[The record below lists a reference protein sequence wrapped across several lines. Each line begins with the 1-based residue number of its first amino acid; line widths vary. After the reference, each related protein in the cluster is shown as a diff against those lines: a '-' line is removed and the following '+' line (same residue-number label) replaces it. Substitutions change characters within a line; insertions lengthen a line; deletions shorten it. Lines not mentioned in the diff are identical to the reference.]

1 MAELPTGTVA
11 FLFTDVQNSTMLL
24 ERAPQAMDRAL
35 RRHHDL
41 LREAVERHDGHVFET
56 VGDAVYAV
64 FAKSSDA
71 VAAAVDGQIAMES
84 EMWGESG
91 RLRVRMG
98 VHAGEVELR
107 ENGHYFGA
115 PLFRCARLMSIGH
128 GGQVLLSG
136 VSAAHVREALPP
148 GSSLKDLGRHRLK
161 DLSQDEHV
169 FQLVHSR
176 LQSDFPPL
184 KSLESQPNNLPLQV
198 TSFIGREKE
207 LARVKELLTM
217 SRLLTLTGA
226 GGSGKTRLAIQAAA
240 DLFEKYP
247 DGMWFVDLAP
257 LALPELVP
265 QTVASAIGIREDAG
279 QPILKTLLNAL
290 AEKKTLVVLD
300 NCEHIIHACAR
311 MAETLVRACPAV
323 SVLATS
329 REALLIS
336 GETTWQVPPLTAADP
351 ERMLPVEQLTQCEAV
366 RLFVDRAESAR
377 PEFVVNKQNAP
388 TIAQICYRLDGIP
401 LAIELAAARIKVLSL
416 EQIASRLD
424 DRFRLLTGGSR
435 TALPRQQTLLA
446 LVNWSYDLLS
456 EDERVLFRR
465 LSVFVGGWTLD
476 AAEQVCAGNPI
487 DAGDVLDLLTG
498 LIDKS
503 LVLAELQP
511 DNSLRYRMLE
521 TLRQY
526 GRERLADAGESGS
539 TTASHRAYFVRLAEA
554 LEPSF
559 GSRTQLEGLTRMRQ
573 EHDNFRAI
581 LSNPAPTVD
590 EEELLRLAAPL
601 SLFCF
606 YANFWSEERT
616 WLDAVVSR
624 HQGPPTLNFIRCLAM
639 QGYLTAHLG
648 DADAGDA
655 ILQRARDQAVEL
667 GSDLALSWVL
677 VWMTIL
683 TLLRGEFSVLA
694 STASELRNACARAG
708 FEWGLALGELA
719 TGVAAAVA
727 GRGWQARHLL
737 EAALSRS
744 RKVGDRMWI
753 AFCLTFLAETAASSG
768 DFQVAAQYLAEAL
781 PEHRELGSR
790 GSLSVGLRVWGY
802 VALLK
807 GDVREAAGYYSE
819 GLSLAVAVGKGT
831 DIAGHLAG
839 LANVA
844 AALDRPV
851 DSVRLFGAAEEVR
864 ESCHAVATPPEKSVA
879 DKALTALRR
888 KLGEHDFRS
897 AFKHGRDM
905 SVDEAVLLTRDITAA
920 LVSGDSAD
928 RS

>member
-1 MAELPTGTVA
+1 MADLPTGTVA
-11 FLFTDVQNSTMLL
+11 FLFTDIQNSTILL
-24 ERAPQAMDRAL
+24 ERAPRAMDRAL
-35 RRHHDL
+35 QRHHDL
-41 LREAVERHDGHVFET
+41 LREAIERHDGHVFET
-56 VGDAVYAV
+56 LGDAVYAV

-71 VAAAVDGQIAMES
+71 VAAAVDGQIAIES
-84 EMWGESG
+84 EPWAESG
-91 RLRVRMG
+91 RIRVRMG
-98 VHAGEVELR
+98 VHTGEVELR
-107 ENGHYFGA
+107 ENGHYFGV

-136 VSAAHVREALPP
+136 VSAAHVCEALPP
-148 GSSLKDLGRHRLK
+148 GCSLKDLGRHRLK

-169 FQLVHSR
+169 FQLVHSG
-176 LQSDFPPL
+176 LESDFPRL
-184 KSLESQPNNLPLQV
+184 KSLESHPNNLPLQV

-207 LARVKELLTM
+207 IARVKELLTM
-217 SRLLTLTGA
+217 SRLLTLTGT

-240 DLFEKYP
+240 DLFENYP
-247 DGMWFVDLAP
+247 DGVWFVDLAP
-257 LALPELVP
+257 LAVPELVP
-265 QTVASAIGIREDAG
+265 QTVASAIGIREDPG
-279 QPILKTLLNAL
+279 QPILKTVMDAL

-300 NCEHIIHACAR
+300 NCEHIISSCAR
-311 MAETLVRACPAV
+311 LAESLVRACRAV
-323 SVLATS
+323 SVVATS

-336 GETTWQVPPLTAADP
+336 GETSWQVPPLSAADP
-351 ERMLPVEQLTQCEAV
+351 ECMLPIEQLTQCEAV
-366 RLFVDRAESAR
+366 RLFIDRAEAAK
-377 PEFVVNKQNAP
+377 PEFVVNSQNVP

-401 LAIELAAARIKVLSL
+401 LAIELAAARIKVLSP

-465 LSVFVGGWTLD
+465 LSVFAGGWTLD

-487 DAGDVLDLLTG
+487 DAGDILDLLTG
-498 LIDKS
+498 LVDKS
-503 LVLAELQP
+503 LVLAEFQP

-526 GRERLADAGESGS
+526 GRERLAHAEESGS
-539 TTASHRAYFVRLAEA
+539 TLAAHRAYFVRLAEV
-554 LEPSF
+554 LEPSL
-559 GSRTQLEGLTRMRQ
+559 SSATQLEALKRMQQ

-581 LSNPAPTVD
+581 LSNPAPNVH

-601 SLFCF
+601 SLFGF
-606 YANFWSEERT
+606 YASLWSEEKT
-616 WLDAVVSR
+616 WLDTVVSR

-655 ILQRARDQAVEL
+655 ILQRARDQAVQL
-667 GSDLALSWVL
+667 GSDMALSWVL
-677 VWMTIL
+677 VWRTIL
-683 TLLRGEFSVLA
+683 TLLRGDFSAMA
-694 STASELRNACARAG
+694 STASELTNACVRAG

-719 TGVAAAVA
+719 TGVAAAMA
-727 GRGWQARHLL
+727 GRGSQARHLL
-737 EAALSRS
+737 EAALNRS
-744 RKVGDRMWI
+744 RQVGDRMWI

-781 PEHRELGSR
+781 PVHRELGSR
-790 GSLSVGLRVWGY
+790 GSLSVALRVWGHL
-802 VALLK
+802 ALLK
-807 GDVREAAGYYSE
+807 GDAREAAGYYAE

-844 AALDRPV
+844 AALARPI
-851 DSVRLFGAAEEVR
+851 DSVRLFGGAEEVR
-864 ESCHAVATPPEKSVA
+864 ESCHAVATPPEKIVA
-879 DKALTALRR
+879 DRTLTALRR

-897 AFKHGRDM
+897 AFQQGRQM
-905 SVDEAVLLTRDITAA
+905 SVDEAVRLTREITAA
-920 LVSGDSAD
+920 LGSGDAA
-928 RS
+928 R